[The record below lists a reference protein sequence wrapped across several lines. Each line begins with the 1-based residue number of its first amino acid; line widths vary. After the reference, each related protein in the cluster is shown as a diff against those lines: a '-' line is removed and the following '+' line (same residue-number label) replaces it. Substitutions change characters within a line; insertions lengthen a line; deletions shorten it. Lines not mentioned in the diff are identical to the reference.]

1 MHNALVEACGT
12 PLTRIGL
19 RARDRTSH
27 KRLGKQT
34 TTRHGSSCS
43 QPSST
48 TSGSPKVQPKGQ
60 KPTRPKPKGHSPPGR
75 PGVARWPVLSR
86 MRKRGNAIGPLDPT
100 RPSGGAPLHH
110 AHATLQPK
118 QTRQRNAAA
127 AHAKRQKHSL
137 VSSSPPRSPK
147 RLPYSAS
154 AIPQPRKEADA
165 HQRDRTTPP
174 VRRDPAGPEAS
185 SPPPPVLPPP
195 HSRRRRT
202 LAPPRVPQGR
212 DRRRWTGAR

>member
-48 TSGSPKVQPKGQ
+48 TSGSPKVQPKGPKAHQ
-60 KPTRPKPKGHSPPGR
+60 AKAQRSQPTRPTRHRAMASSQPHAKK
-75 PGVARWPVLSR
+75 
-86 MRKRGNAIGPLDPT
+86 RKRDRPT
-100 RPSGGAPLHH
+100 RPHQAERRRP
-110 AHATLQPK
+110 T
-118 QTRQRNAAA
+118 
-127 AHAKRQKHSL
+127 
-137 VSSSPPRSPK
+137 PPRARHPPTQANEATK
-147 RLPYSAS
+147 RGRGTRETAEAFSRLQFSSAQYSAS

-185 SPPPPVLPPP
+185 PPPPPVLPPP
-195 HSRRRRT
+195 RSRRRRT

-212 DRRRWTGAR
+212 DRRRWTGVR